1 MAAAAAAAAAGGW
14 MQVLV
19 SGVRAQ
25 GLLPAT
31 QPARRVPVH
40 RTRRRRGL
48 VARSRHRRRAAAVA
62 RRPPA
67 QTTAAQL
74 LHDRR
79 RLPAVAA
86 RQRPCTG
93 DVPEMLT
100 PGRHL
105 SIGRPSDCT
114 RTRPAEKQAAGSDS
128 LRQQSPTMIC

>member
-1 MAAAAAAAAAGGW
+1 MAAAAAAAGGW
-14 MQVLV
+14 LQVLV

-31 QPARRVPVH
+31 QPARHVPVH
-40 RTRRRRGL
+40 RIRRRGGL
-48 VARSRHRRRAAAVA
+48 VARSRHRRRAAAAAVA

-93 DVPEMLT
+93 DVPEILT

-105 SIGRPSDCT
+105 SLGRPSDCT